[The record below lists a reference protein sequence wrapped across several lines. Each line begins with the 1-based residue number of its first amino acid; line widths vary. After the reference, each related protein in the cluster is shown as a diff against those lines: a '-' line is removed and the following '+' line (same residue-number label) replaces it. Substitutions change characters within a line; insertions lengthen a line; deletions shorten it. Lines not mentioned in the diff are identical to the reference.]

1 MPQHLRRSRV
11 AVVSAL
17 LVLLALVAVPLAAA
31 AAAKRDGHGHHHPT
45 IAEARALPLGAVV
58 TIEGTVTTPSGV
70 FASSFFDEGFAIQDK
85 TAGIFV
91 SFPDTDIGVQPP
103 RHVEVTGV
111 LQDASGL
118 LVVAPASVKDVKV
131 KGKDTPIQPMW
142 VRTGSVGESTEG
154 SLVRA
159 VGVITQGPIVDGD
172 FGHKFFIDDG
182 SGEITV
188 FVNLGTNVDVQP
200 LAVGQLI
207 DVTGFSSQFTDHY
220 EIDIRGRQDLAQP
233 VR

>member
-31 AAAKRDGHGHHHPT
+31 AAKRDGHGHHHPT
-45 IAEARALPLGAVV
+45 IAEARALPLGTVV

-103 RHVEVTGV
+103 RRVRVTGV
-111 LQDASGL
+111 LQDSSGL
-118 LVVAPASVKDVKV
+118 LVIAPASVDDVKV
-131 KGKDTPIQPMW
+131 KGKGKRVQPAW

-172 FGHKFFIDDG
+172 FGHKFSVDDG

-207 DVTGFSSQFTDHY
+207 EVTGFSSQFTDHY